1 MTSKGNLID
10 LPPELLDHIVEYLP
24 TANAVAN
31 LGASSKSLRRAVDTD
46 GWTTFNRTRFPSLH
60 PANTLSQ
67 SHTARTLT
75 TLSKAWDRRAFLT
88 TYIEPRDNITVY
100 PGGKK
105 VDKWKRPKG
114 QTIGFTPQLDVYE
127 EVGQTW
133 QEREEVLA
141 FSAGAEVCVRRK
153 RRRGSEET
161 SAWATYR
168 PLSAYEGRDDVTT
181 LHLLRSK
188 AQQESKVQRL
198 VGGTAN
204 GDLWVLSIPEDD
216 SEDVPTSYLVTNGQP
231 VRSSS
236 LLHRPTENQDL
247 LVANMGDSRVSIYS
261 IDPSAGKIAPSDSLD
276 IRPPQ
281 TNGGHVKNQQRV
293 WSSEFL
299 SPNRIATGIGPSSEP
314 LHIYEIL
321 PTGFSKEP
329 VRKFSLQN
337 ELFEPSDED
346 TVAPA
351 GKKRSSSIY
360 PIAPLPPYNTAG
372 GSANG
377 NVFLSGAY
385 DGAVRLHDMRSR
397 RDVEMIYSDLTD
409 ESAVYSL
416 LPRGQE
422 TLVVGGSRHSLL
434 KFFDLRLGSKCYD
447 YSHAAAHSTSG
458 ELVQGTSMGAPNGY
472 SADHISND
480 WNLFLRPSNASSGP
494 GARGNWASR
503 RSLESSVYSLASA
516 SSTSPFLYAG
526 VENAVLEL
534 GFTGVLDA
542 NPDPAFFN
550 RRTPASKRDEETLSL
565 AMYEQDSQMK
575 LCTQRTVGETLA
587 ANQQG
592 SEVAYIHGL
601 DERWRVGS
609 GDDGRTWARSERGT

>member
-1 MTSKGNLID
+1 MTGKSNLTH
-10 LPPELLDHIVEYLP
+10 LPPELLDHIIEYLP
-24 TANAVAN
+24 NANAVAN
-31 LGASSKSLRRAVDTD
+31 LGASSKSLRHAVDTD
-46 GWTTFNRTRFPSLH
+46 GWTTFNRTRFPSLY
-60 PANTLSQ
+60 PANTPSQ

-75 TLSKAWDRRAFLT
+75 TLSKTWDRRAFVT
-88 TYIEPRDNITVY
+88 TYIEPQGNITVY

-105 VDKWKRPKG
+105 ADRWKRPKG

-153 RRRGSEET
+153 RRRGSEEST
-161 SAWATYR
+161 AWTTYR

-181 LHLLRSK
+181 LHLLRPK
-188 AQQESKVQRL
+188 AEEGSGVQRL
-198 VGGTAN
+198 VSGTAN
-204 GDLWVLSIPEDD
+204 GDLWILSIPEDD
-216 SEDVPTSYLVTNGQP
+216 SEDIPTSYLVTNGQP

-236 LLHRPTENQDL
+236 LLHRPTANQDL
-247 LVANMGDSRVSIYS
+247 LVANMGDSRVSLYP

-314 LHIYEIL
+314 LHVYEIL

-346 TVAPA
+346 SVAPA

-360 PIAPLPPYNTAG
+360 PIAPLPPYNAAG
-372 GSANG
+372 GSADG

-447 YSHAAAHSTSG
+447 YSHAAASG
-458 ELVQGTSMGAPNGY
+458 SSSDLIQGNAFGASNGHPVDRAV
-472 SADHISND
+472 SD

-494 GARGNWASR
+494 VARGNWASR
-503 RSLESSVYSLASA
+503 RSLESSVYSLASP
-516 SSTSPFLYAG
+516 SSSSPFLYAG

-534 GFTGVLDA
+534 GFTGVLDP

-550 RRTPASKRDEETLSL
+550 RKTAPSKRDEETLSL
-565 AMYEQDSQMK
+565 AMYEQDTQMK
-575 LCTQRTVGETLA
+575 LCTQRSVGETLTA
-587 ANQQG
+587 KQQG
-592 SEVAYIHGL
+592 GEVDYIHGL
-601 DERWRVGS
+601 DERWRIGS

>member
-1 MTSKGNLID
+1 MTGKGNLTN
-10 LPPELLDHIVEYLP
+10 LPPELLDHIIEYLP
-24 TANAVAN
+24 TANTVAN
-31 LGASSKSLRRAVDTD
+31 LGASSKSLRHAVDTD

-60 PANTLSQ
+60 PANTPSQ

-75 TLSKAWDRRAFLT
+75 TLSKAWDRRAFVT
-88 TYIEPRDNITVY
+88 TYIEPQGNITVY

-105 VDKWKRPKG
+105 VDRWKRPKG

-127 EVGQTW
+127 EVGHTW
-133 QEREEVLA
+133 QEREELLA

-153 RRRGSEET
+153 RRRGSQEST
-161 SAWATYR
+161 AWTTYR
-168 PLSAYEGRDDVTT
+168 PLSAFEGRDDVTT
-181 LHLLRSK
+181 LHLLRPK
-188 AQQESKVQRL
+188 AEQDSEIQRL
-198 VGGTAN
+198 VSGTAN
-204 GDLWVLSIPEDD
+204 GDLWILSIPKDAGD

-236 LLHRPTENQDL
+236 LLHRPAADQDL
-247 LVANMGDSRVSIYS
+247 LVANMGDSTVSLYP
-261 IDPSAGKIAPSDSLD
+261 IDQSAGKIAPSDSLD

-281 TNGGHVKNQQRV
+281 TNGGQQRV

-299 SPNRIATGIGPSSEP
+299 SPSRIATGIGPSSEP

-346 TVAPA
+346 SVAPA

-360 PIAPLPPYNTAG
+360 PIAPLPPYNAAG
-372 GSANG
+372 GSIDG

-422 TLVVGGSRHSLL
+422 TLIVGGSRHSLL

-447 YSHAAAHSTSG
+447 YSHAAASG
-458 ELVQGTSMGAPNGY
+458 SSGDLIHGTAIGAANGHP
-472 SADHISND
+472 ADRTVND

-503 RSLESSVYSLASA
+503 RSLESSVYSLASP
-516 SSTSPFLYAG
+516 SSSSPFLYAG
-526 VENAVLEL
+526 VENAVLEM
-534 GFTGVLDA
+534 GFMGVLDPS
-542 NPDPAFFN
+542 PDPAFFN
-550 RRTPASKRDEETLSL
+550 RRPIPSKRDEETLSL
-565 AMYEQDSQMK
+565 AMYEQDAQMK
-575 LCTQRTVGETLA
+575 LCTQRTVGETLTA
-587 ANQQG
+587 KQQG
-592 SEVAYIHGL
+592 SEVDYIHGL

>member
-1 MTSKGNLID
+1 MG
-10 LPPELLDHIVEYLP
+10 
-24 TANAVAN
+24 
-31 LGASSKSLRRAVDTD
+31 
-46 GWTTFNRTRFPSLH
+46 
-60 PANTLSQ
+60 
-67 SHTARTLT
+67 
-75 TLSKAWDRRAFLT
+75 
-88 TYIEPRDNITVY
+88 
-100 PGGKK
+100 
-105 VDKWKRPKG
+105 G

-153 RRRGSEET
+153 RRRGSEENI
-161 SAWATYR
+161 AWTTYR
-168 PLSAYEGRDDVTT
+168 PLSAYEGRDDVTR
-181 LHLLRSK
+181 LHLLRPK
-188 AQQESKVQRL
+188 AQQDSKVQRL
-198 VGGTAN
+198 VSGTAN
-204 GDLWVLSIPEDD
+204 GDLWVLSIPEDG
-216 SEDVPTSYLVTNGQP
+216 SEDIPTSYLVTNGQP

-236 LLHRPTENQDL
+236 LLDRPSADQDL

-299 SPNRIATGIGPSSEP
+299 SHNRIATGIGPSSEP
-314 LHIYEIL
+314 LHIYELL

-337 ELFEPSDED
+337 DLLEPSDED
-346 TVAPA
+346 AVAPA

-372 GSANG
+372 GSADG

-447 YSHAAAHSTSG
+447 YSHAAAHGTPG
-458 ELVQGTSMGAPNGY
+458 ELVQGTSVGAPNGY
-472 SADHISND
+472 SADHTSID

-494 GARGNWASR
+494 
-503 RSLESSVYSLASA
+503 
-516 SSTSPFLYAG
+516 
-526 VENAVLEL
+526 
-534 GFTGVLDA
+534 
-542 NPDPAFFN
+542 
-550 RRTPASKRDEETLSL
+550 
-565 AMYEQDSQMK
+565 
-575 LCTQRTVGETLA
+575 
-587 ANQQG
+587 
-592 SEVAYIHGL
+592 
-601 DERWRVGS
+601 
-609 GDDGRTWARSERGT
+609 